1 MIGGGAGF
9 PWESASKPLRRR
21 IRPLCSGMRDVAA
34 AVLIVAAVAVFR
46 LAGPLASG
54 ETALLL
60 ANISPLAAVVVGGAI
75 YMPRRAAFM
84 VPFGALF
91 VSTLVVNGVR
101 GWPLISPYTA
111 VVALCF
117 ALVFG
122 LAWLVRGTR
131 RVSTVLGVTVA
142 GTLVFYVL
150 SNTVAWFF
158 EPAYASS
165 AAGWLQ
171 AQTVGL
177 PIPGAPP
184 AWWFLAKSLA
194 GDLLFSS
201 LMIAVCHPRAQRAAA
216 PKTVVPV
223 VPVVAAEVSVAA
235 SEAVCAPEVYPHP
248 VHS

>member
-1 MIGGGAGF
+1 
-9 PWESASKPLRRR
+9 
-21 IRPLCSGMRDVAA
+21 MRDVAA

-46 LAGPLASG
+46 LAGPLAGG

-91 VSTLVVNGVR
+91 VSTLVVNAVR

-117 ALVFG
+117 ALVFA

-158 EPAYASS
+158 EPAYAPS
-165 AAGWLQ
+165 AAGWLG
-171 AQTVGL
+171 GL
-177 PIPGAPP
+177 WPNL
-184 AWWFLAKSLA
+184 W
-194 GDLLFSS
+194 
-201 LMIAVCHPRAQRAAA
+201 
-216 PKTVVPV
+216 
-223 VPVVAAEVSVAA
+223 
-235 SEAVCAPEVYPHP
+235 PETCCFRP
-248 VHS
+248 S

>member
-1 MIGGGAGF
+1 MIEGVQGF
-9 PWESASKPLRRR
+9 PSESASKPLRRR

-46 LAGPLASG
+46 LAGPLAGG

-91 VSTLVVNGVR
+91 VSTLVVNAVR
-101 GWPLISPYTA
+101 GWPLVSPYTA

-131 RVSTVLGVTVA
+131 RVSAVLGVTVA
-142 GTLVFYVL
+142 GTVVFYVL

-158 EPAYASS
+158 EPAYAPS

-184 AWWFLAKSLA
+184 AWWFFAKSLA

-201 LMIAVCHPRAQRAAA
+201 LMIAICHPRAQRATVSGTVADIVA
-216 PKTVVPV
+216 PVLAV
-223 VPVVAAEVSVAA
+223 ESSVAA
-235 SEAVCAPEVYPHP
+235 SGASAGVSSFP

>member
-1 MIGGGAGF
+1 
-9 PWESASKPLRRR
+9 
-21 IRPLCSGMRDVAA
+21 MRDVAA

-46 LAGPLASG
+46 LAGPLAGG

-91 VSTLVVNGVR
+91 VSTLVVNAVR

-158 EPAYASS
+158 EPAYAPSV
-165 AAGWLQ
+165 AGWLQ

-184 AWWFLAKSLA
+184 KSLA

-201 LMIAVCHPRAQRAAA
+201 LMIAVCHPRAQRSAA
-216 PKTVVPV
+216 PETVVPV
-223 VPVVAAEVSVAA
+223 VPVLASEVSVSA

>member
-1 MIGGGAGF
+1 
-9 PWESASKPLRRR
+9 
-21 IRPLCSGMRDVAA
+21 
-34 AVLIVAAVAVFR
+34 
-46 LAGPLASG
+46 
-54 ETALLL
+54 
-60 ANISPLAAVVVGGAI
+60 
-75 YMPRRAAFM
+75 M

-91 VSTLVVNGVR
+91 VSTLVVNAVR

-158 EPAYASS
+158 EPAYAPSV
-165 AAGWLQ
+165 AGWLQ

-184 AWWFLAKSLA
+184 AWWFFAKSLA

-201 LMIAVCHPRAQRAAA
+201 LMIAVCHPRAQRSAA
-216 PKTVVPV
+216 PETVVPV
-223 VPVVAAEVSVAA
+223 VPVVASEVSVSA